1 MSAGRDDK
9 FTERNLRDMIANCVD
24 PARVPKRINII
35 TDTSD
40 FFRVDYDDVVILN
53 GRPYFIRN
61 YEKEGRFSIDEQPK
75 FWVRR
80 AIDLHDGSMKII
92 KMVFPERFDAK
103 VGDITFDCVRSPK
116 KEARILELVKGHRN
130 FMQGFST
137 VDSAGN
143 IIRIVD
149 YIPGVAID
157 NLVSKLGKDHEDYFY
172 NHFLTVFN
180 DYIEL
185 VKAIKFLHDHGEK
198 HGDIR
203 RDHIIKDKRDGF
215 YRWIDFDYNYWHKE
229 NMFGYD
235 LFGLG
240 NILIFL
246 AGQGD
251 VTTQQLVHNDHP
263 VLNNLTAD
271 DTNIIFRN
279 RVVNLQKIY
288 PYIPDALNFIMLHF
302 SRGTEVFYDDTDQFL
317 NDLHEAGDK
326 LGNS

>member
-1 MSAGRDDK
+1 
-9 FTERNLRDMIANCVD
+9 MIANCVD